1 MLGSIFFIVF
11 QGAFA
16 LRCNQMLVLF
26 VVLQPIRTLCS
37 KQFFLVSYATDFIVY
52 VHRNA
57 EGLQCS
63 IYNKKFVDM
72 QTNQSKGEVN

>member
-37 KQFFLVSYATDFIVY
+37 KQFFLVSYAIDFIVY

-57 EGLQCS
+57 EGL
-63 IYNKKFVDM
+63 IGTYTIKKLWRCKP
-72 QTNQSKGEVN
+72 TNPREK